1 MGCCCLNDNDDYKFY
16 LEIRNWPLNKYTITL
31 YYIGKNTNN
40 YEISYVLE
48 NLEKKEGLKEFI
60 NMINKILEYIS
71 RKEPNNNLY
80 LDVKFVFKRLFQS
93 FLNDI
98 EISNHLENIEII
110 FNDISKIYNFK
121 DLISLLELIYSK
133 KREIKNRE
141 LMNFI
146 ERIKYILER
155 YELLEEDEIVFFV
168 DQLKEIFIDKNDI
181 EKILINNYENFSQ
194 RDTNTNFNDEKIKFM
209 EELEN
214 KSVNSL
220 NSFSSYS
227 ENSQKQIMK
236 MEKEIRKLNL
246 ELNKTKRDNENKRLL
261 KLIFYNQKENEEYF
275 LNIFINE
282 EDKFSLIIDQL
293 YEKYPDLEDKE
304 IKKFLFNEKKIKRNE
319 LIKDIKFYDISKI
332 YIEHYN

>member
-1 MGCCCLNDNDDYKFY
+1 MKT
-16 LEIRNWPLNKYTITL
+16 IHKSLNKI
-31 YYIGKNTNN
+31 
-40 YEISYVLE
+40 
-48 NLEKKEGLKEFI
+48 
-60 NMINKILEYIS
+60 
-71 RKEPNNNLY
+71 
-80 LDVKFVFKRLFQS
+80 
-93 FLNDI
+93 
-98 EISNHLENIEII
+98 
-110 FNDISKIYNFK
+110 IYNFK
-121 DLISLLELIYSK
+121 DFISLLELIYSK

-227 ENSQKQIMK
+227 DNSQKQIMK

-275 LNIFINE
+275 LNIFMNE

-304 IKKFLFNEKKIKRNE
+304 IKKFLFNEKKLKEIN
-319 LIKDIKFYDISKI
+319 
-332 YIEHYN
+332 

>member
-16 LEIRNWPLNKYTITL
+16 FEIGNWPLNKYTITL
-31 YYIGKNTNN
+31 YCIGKNTNN
-40 YEISYVLE
+40 YEFSDVLE

-209 EELEN
+209 EN
-214 KSVNSL
+214 
-220 NSFSSYS
+220 
-227 ENSQKQIMK
+227 
-236 MEKEIRKLNL
+236 
-246 ELNKTKRDNENKRLL
+246 
-261 KLIFYNQKENEEYF
+261 
-275 LNIFINE
+275 
-282 EDKFSLIIDQL
+282 
-293 YEKYPDLEDKE
+293 
-304 IKKFLFNEKKIKRNE
+304 
-319 LIKDIKFYDISKI
+319 
-332 YIEHYN
+332 

>member
-319 LIKDIKFYDISKI
+319 LIKDIKFY
-332 YIEHYN
+332 

>member
-1 MGCCCLNDNDDYKFY
+1 MKT
-16 LEIRNWPLNKYTITL
+16 IHKSLNKI
-31 YYIGKNTNN
+31 IC
-40 YEISYVLE
+40 
-48 NLEKKEGLKEFI
+48 NL
-60 NMINKILEYIS
+60 
-71 RKEPNNNLY
+71 
-80 LDVKFVFKRLFQS
+80 
-93 FLNDI
+93 
-98 EISNHLENIEII
+98 
-110 FNDISKIYNFK
+110 K

-181 EKILINNYENFSQ
+181 EKILMNNYENFSQ

-304 IKKFLFNEKKIKRNE
+304 IKKFLFNEKKLKEIN
-319 LIKDIKFYDISKI
+319 
-332 YIEHYN
+332 